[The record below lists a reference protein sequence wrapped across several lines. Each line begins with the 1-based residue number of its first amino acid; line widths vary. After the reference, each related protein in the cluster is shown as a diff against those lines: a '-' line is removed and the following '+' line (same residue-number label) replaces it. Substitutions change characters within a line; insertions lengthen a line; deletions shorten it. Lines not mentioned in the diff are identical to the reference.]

1 MKKITATVSRGKH
14 ANTVLTPHRYQRGC
28 FLVSKG
34 GNTLAFAKE
43 VRAESELENWIQRG
57 YGLRMSAPGHSPVI
71 IAPQNIRIELI

>member
-1 MKKITATVSRGKH
+1 MQIITATVSRGKNVH
-14 ANTVLTPHRYQRGC
+14 TVLTPHRYKRGC

-43 VRAESELENWIQRG
+43 VFVASDLESWIQQG

-71 IAPQNIRIELI
+71 IAPQNIQIERV